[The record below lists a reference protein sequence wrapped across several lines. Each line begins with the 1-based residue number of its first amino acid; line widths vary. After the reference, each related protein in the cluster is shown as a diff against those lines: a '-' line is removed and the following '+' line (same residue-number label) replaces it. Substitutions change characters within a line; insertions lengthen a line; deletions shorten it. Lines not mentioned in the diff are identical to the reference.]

1 MATTTQP
8 TEAPKPPSHYVERA
22 DAGDETWLED
32 AIEDYLGIEVTEAQA
47 KICRG
52 IAANERLLVVTANGL
67 GKSYILAA
75 ITIVWLTVRY
85 PACSFATSGTERK
98 MKRTYCKPVENLHEN
113 ARIPLPGEYK
123 SRPERIEI
131 DGEPEHFFEAA
142 SPQDAGELEGVHGAY
157 VLAIIEE
164 ADKKAVDEEVLDA
177 MKSLVSDEQDRIIA
191 IANPPKDETNS
202 IYPIIDEQDDPTS
215 KWEVVEFSSFD
226 SHNVLVETGDV
237 DGEPVDGLAT
247 LHKIQD
253 DWEDYNKEPW
263 PGVEQAIRWSAPK
276 LDASGAPTFSHSERL
291 EENPDFRRDLDE
303 RWYRRRAGIIPPGGA
318 SKNRP
323 FTLDDVNAAWDRP
336 WQPVG
341 RPQATGIDVARD
353 GGDRTPV
360 ISVDGDVLEVRYEEP
375 CQDHVAQAD
384 DVTDVLEADPDNPMP
399 VDAVGEGSGFAD
411 IMAQR
416 FPKTIRF
423 NAQGV
428 AEDSRNY
435 KDRWAEGVAL
445 LGKWLKNGGSI
456 NDRTLREEL
465 LVAARTLE
473 YEETHIASRGRDG
486 EDVLK
491 LTPKDKVK
499 ERLGRSPDYLD
510 AAYMAVWARDS
521 GVTAGVPTATVSIE
535 DHPGGDG
542 SDDESACP
550 RCGGDLEAGRRA
562 GTAVCVD
569 CGVTL
574 EKEIEEER
582 FEDSEIGQAV
592 QELQQRFGGGPF
604 R

>member
-1 MATTTQP
+1 MAVTADAA
-8 TEAPKPPSHYVERA
+8 APSPPSHYVERA
-22 DAGDETWLED
+22 EAGDETWLED
-32 AIEDYLGIEVTEAQA
+32 AIEDYLGITVTGAQA
-47 KICRG
+47 QICRG

-98 MKRTYCKPVENLHEN
+98 MKRTYCKPVENLHGD
-113 ARIPLPGEYK
+113 ARVPLPGEYK

-142 SPQDAGELEGVHGAY
+142 SPQDAGELEGVHAAY
-157 VLAIIEE
+157 TLAIIEE
-164 ADKKAVDEEVLDA
+164 ADKKDVDAEVLDA
-177 MKSLVSDEQDRIIA
+177 MKSLVTDEQDRIIA

-202 IYPIIDEQDDPTS
+202 IYPILDEQDDPTS
-215 KWEVVEFSSFD
+215 KWEVLEFSSFD
-226 SHNVLVETGDV
+226 SHNVQVELGNV
-237 DGEPVDGLAT
+237 DDEKVDGLAS

-263 PGVEQAIRWSAPK
+263 PGAETARTLSAPK
-276 LDASGAPTFSHSERL
+276 LDADGNPVFSHSDAL
-291 EENPDFRRDLDE
+291 EDNPEFRTDLDQ

-323 FTLDDVNAAWDRP
+323 FTIDDVNAAWGRD

-375 CQDHVAQAD
+375 CHDYTAHAD
-384 DVTDVLEADPDNPMP
+384 DVTDVLEDDPDNPMP
-399 VDAVGEGSGFAD
+399 IDAVGEGSGFAD
-411 IMAQR
+411 IMHQR
-416 FPKTIRF
+416 FPETIRF
-423 NAQGV
+423 KSLGV
-428 AEDSRNY
+428 AEDSANY
-435 KDRWAEGVAL
+435 KDCWAEGVAL
-445 LGKWLKNGGSI
+445 LGKWLQNGGSI

-473 YEETHIASRGRDG
+473 YEETHIGSRGTNG

-491 LTPKDKVK
+491 LTPKEKVK

-510 AAYMAVWARDS
+510 ASMQAIWGRDS
-521 GVTAGVPTATVSIE
+521 GVTAGIPTATVSI
-535 DHPGGDG
+535 DGQGGPSSNSG
-542 SDDESACP
+542 DDPTCP
-550 RCGGDLEAGRRA
+550 RCGGRLEPGRRQ
-562 GTAVCVD
+562 GTATCSD
-569 CGVTL
+569 CGVSL
-574 EKEIEEER
+574 ERDVEEKS
-582 FEDSEIGQAV
+582 FEDSQIGQAV
-592 QELQQRFGGGPF
+592 QELQNRFGGQF
-604 R
+604 